1 GLETIHPSL
10 VAAAAK
16 ELNDSGAVRL
26 RAIGS
31 IALSLCYV
39 AAGRLDGMVSL
50 AASRSVDT
58 AAGQLIVTEAG
69 GAVAF
74 PEAADDPLDTP
85 LSLDMRSRV
94 VAATGAGLL
103 ERLVAVGAA
112 QARGPA

>member
-1 GLETIHPSL
+1 
-10 VAAAAK
+10 
-16 ELNDSGAVRL
+16 
-26 RAIGS
+26 
-31 IALSLCYV
+31 
-39 AAGRLDGMVSL
+39 MVSL